1 MEALKRR
8 HIVLVGLPGA
18 GKSSAG
24 RMAARRLGARFADL
38 DELIESRA
46 GKKVARIFSEDGEAA
61 FRELE
66 ARVGSELLAGE
77 PMIIAPGGGFFQQEL
92 LRSLVLEAAVVI
104 YLRTSP
110 ATAARR
116 LKRSPTV
123 RPLLA
128 GSEPVQ
134 RLGELLAVREQAYLS
149 AHQRVTTDALSVEQ
163 VADEIVKL
171 AGLHGGW

>member
-8 HIVLVGLPGA
+8 HVVLVGLPGA
-18 GKSSAG
+18 GKTSAG
-24 RMAARRLGARFADL
+24 RLAARRLGARFADL

-46 GKKVARIFSEDGEAA
+46 GKSVERIFKEDGETA

-66 ARVGSELLAGE
+66 ARIGSEMLAGE
-77 PMIIAPGGGFFQQEL
+77 PMVLAPGGGFFQQEL
-92 LRSLVLEAAVVI
+92 LRSLVLQLGLVI

-110 ATAARR
+110 AEAARR
-116 LKRSPTV
+116 LEGSRTV

-128 GSEPVQ
+128 GFEPVP
-134 RLGELLAVREQAYLS
+134 RLGELLASREPAYLK
-149 AHQRVTTDALSVEQ
+149 AHQRVTTDMRSVEE
-163 VADEIVKL
+163 VASEIAKL

>member
-8 HIVLVGLPGA
+8 HVLLVGLPGA
-18 GKSSAG
+18 GKTSAG
-24 RMAARRLGARFADL
+24 RLAAKRLGARFADL
-38 DELIESRA
+38 DQIIEARA
-46 GKKVARIFSEDGEAA
+46 GKSVARIFKEDGEAA

-66 ARVGSELLAGE
+66 ARVGSDLLAGE
-77 PMIIAPGGGFFQQEL
+77 PMVIAPGGGFFQQEL
-92 LRSLVLEAAVVI
+92 LRSLALESALVI

-110 ATAARR
+110 AEAAKR
-116 LKRSPTV
+116 LGGAQTL

-134 RLGELLAVREQAYLS
+134 RIAELLAARESTYLA
-149 AHQRVTTDALSVEQ
+149 AHQRVTTDALSVEE
-163 VADEIVKL
+163 VADVVAKL